1 MQSRVQ
7 PHEEAVGRSTRS
19 DVTTLKQEARA
30 MELLADEADYPPERL
45 QDYWAI
51 SAELITLVAEVDAFA
66 GENPN
71 ADFTDPRML
80 DLRRR
85 LRTIASRLA
94 ELTLP

>member
-1 MQSRVQ
+1 
-7 PHEEAVGRSTRS
+7 
-19 DVTTLKQEARA
+19 

-45 QDYWAI
+45 QDYWSIA
-51 SAELITLVAEVDAFA
+51 ADLVTLVTEVEAFA
-66 GENPN
+66 EENPA

-85 LRTIASRLA
+85 LRDIASRLA